1 MNRKLQFLKTA
12 ILSVFLLGGANLA
25 WGKIVWP
32 DALIQ
37 YRTDQAIASAEAWN
51 SGYPKSVLL
60 DRDGFEIN
68 GGANIWIIGEF
79 VVPNISK
86 TSEIK
91 LICHY
96 PNNNYKADV
105 SIYAFPY
112 DMPSPGAAFSEGF
125 KSNMTSAL
133 DGTAIAT
140 FTSSATTATISG
152 EALTTLKT
160 TYSSYIADD
169 ALTMRVVMATSSS
182 RAQISSLGNGVP
194 NRRIHM
200 EVGYSD
206 ITNPI
211 KIGETGYSD
220 LATAVSTA
228 SANDELTLYDDCF
241 ISSRLTFS
249 TANKNLTFKA
259 AENRDVVIYKW
270 NDFDSQTFLANQSC
284 TITFD
289 GSASGAS
296 LTIDNQNV
304 AKEKVV
310 VQAESSSEFVF
321 KDVTFQNF
329 TTGSAVLTFN
339 GSATGT
345 YTLENVTFK
354 DCNPTTAL
362 VVSPLAT
369 NDKILLKGSL
379 NFDNCP
385 VTHFSVKGRLRA
397 TPDNTVLTLPNP
409 ITIDWT
415 GSKTVSQNV
424 VVKVKNNDLSS
435 FKIVTEGCD
444 LYKSNED
451 MKLTQAY
458 TLAVSDAKAAT
469 LVLPFASK
477 IPTDAT
483 CYTLKH
489 TDGSSVVSAT
499 EVTSGTLDA
508 NTPVYVEANE
518 GSYKFVS
525 TATSGEFATGSDPV
539 TKDDGALTG
548 VYSDLT
554 FTTENIAS
562 TYANTYIL
570 NKINEK
576 VGFYKAANGRKVG
589 ANRCYLKATNVPGAV
604 AARGL
609 EISFDDEVT
618 GLNEVRGQKE
628 EVRSDYFNL
637 AGQRVAQPTKGLYI
651 VNGKKVVIK

>member
-1 MNRKLQFLKTA
+1 MKQKLLKTLA
-12 ILSVFLLGGANLA
+12 LVLLLMGGVNGV

-32 DALIQ
+32 NALIQ
-37 YRTDQAIASAEAWN
+37 YRTNTAIASATAWY

-60 DRDGFEIN
+60 DTNGFEIN

-96 PNNNYKADV
+96 PDNNYKADV

-112 DMPSPGAAFSEGF
+112 DMPSPSAEFSEDF
-125 KSNMTSAL
+125 QSNMTLAL
-133 DGTAIAT
+133 GGTAIAT
-140 FTSSATTATISG
+140 FTSSATTATITG

-220 LATAVSTA
+220 LATAVSAA

-270 NDFDSQTFLANQSC
+270 GDFDSQTFLANQSC
-284 TITFD
+284 TIAFD

-296 LTIDNQNV
+296 LAIDNQNV
-304 AKEKVV
+304 AKDKVV
-310 VQAESSSEFVF
+310 VQAESSSKFVF

-339 GSATGT
+339 GSASGT

-362 VVSPLAT
+362 VVSPLT
-369 NDKILLKGSL
+369 TDDKILLKGSL

-385 VTHFSVKGRLRA
+385 VTHFTVKCRVRA

-458 TLAVSDAKAAT
+458 DLAVSDADAAT
-469 LVLPFASK
+469 LVLPFEST
-477 IPTDAT
+477 IPTGVSA
-483 CYTLKH
+483 YTL
-489 TDGSSVVSAT
+489 TY
-499 EVTSGTLDA
+499 TSGDAVTATPVAGTILSA
-508 NTPVYVEANE
+508 NTPVLINADE
-518 GSYKFVS
+518 GSYKFLTS
-525 TATSGEFATGSDPV
+525 ATSGAFATGSDAV
-539 TKDDGALTG
+539 TVGALTG
-548 VYSDLT
+548 VYAE
-554 FTTENIAS
+554 TTPG
-562 TYANTYIL
+562 TGHYIL
-570 NKINEK
+570 SVKYSK
-576 VGFYKAANGRKVG
+576 LGFYKTTGSSKV
-589 ANRCYLKATNVPGAV
+589 APYHAYLTATASAPAFLDFVYGSTSAIETPRTEQSAQGV
-604 AARGL
+604 
-609 EISFDDEVT
+609 
-618 GLNEVRGQKE
+618 
-628 EVRSDYFNL
+628 YFNL
-637 AGQRVAQPTKGLYI
+637 NGQRVEHPTKGLYI
-651 VNGKKVVIK
+651 VNGKKVIMK

>member
-1 MNRKLQFLKTA
+1 MKQKLLKTLA
-12 ILSVFLLGGANLA
+12 LGLLLTGGVNGA

-37 YRTDQAIASAEAWN
+37 YRTNAAIASATAWN

-60 DRDGFEIN
+60 DKDGFEIN

-96 PNNNYKADV
+96 PNNSYKADV

-112 DMPSPGAAFSEGF
+112 DMPSPSAAFSEGF
-125 KSNMTSAL
+125 KSYMTSAL
-133 DGTAIAT
+133 SGTAIAT
-140 FTSSATTATISG
+140 FTSSATTATITG

-169 ALTMRVVMATSSS
+169 ALTMRVVMVTSSS

-200 EVGYSD
+200 EVSYSD

-220 LATAVSTA
+220 LANAVSAA

-241 ISSRLTFS
+241 LSSRLTFN
-249 TANKNLTFKA
+249 TANKDLTFKA

-270 NDFDSQTFLANQSC
+270 VDFNDHTFLANQSC

-310 VQAESSSEFVF
+310 VQAESSSKFVF

-329 TTGSAVLTFN
+329 TTGSAVLTFS

-362 VVSPLAT
+362 VVSPLTAD
-369 NDKILLKGSL
+369 DKILLKGSL

-458 TLAVSDAKAAT
+458 DLAVSDVRAAT
-469 LVLPFASK
+469 LVLPFEAT
-477 IPTDAT
+477 IPTGVSA
-483 CYTLKH
+483 YTL
-489 TDGSSVVSAT
+489 TY
-499 EVTSGTLDA
+499 TSGDAVTATPVAGTILSA
-508 NTPVYVEANE
+508 NTPVLINADE
-518 GSYKFVS
+518 GSYKFLT
-525 TATSGEFATGSDPV
+525 TATSGDFATGSDAV
-539 TKDDGALTG
+539 TSGALTG
-548 VYSDLT
+548 VYAE
-554 FTTENIAS
+554 TTPGIGH
-562 TYANTYIL
+562 YIL
-570 NKINEK
+570 SVKDSNL
-576 VGFYKAANGRKVG
+576 GFYKTTASSKV
-589 ANRCYLKATNVPGAV
+589 APYHAYLTATESAPAFLDFVYGSTSAIETPRTEQNAQGVYYN
-604 AARGL
+604 
-609 EISFDDEVT
+609 
-618 GLNEVRGQKE
+618 LN
-628 EVRSDYFNL
+628 
-637 AGQRVAQPTKGLYI
+637 GQRVEHPTKGLYI
-651 VNGKKVVIK
+651 VNGKKVVVK